1 MVAFRARIRKPRTAR
16 PQGRMVSVDSD
27 ALKFL
32 AQFRSAP
39 RSVGAI
45 LPSSRQL
52 AESMIAPIDFAKA
65 KVIVEFGPGTGVV
78 TAAIVKK
85 LGPDTR
91 YVGVEINEAFCQ
103 TLTLRF
109 PHLHFFNRGAQDIK
123 EILDGLGVESVDA
136 IVCGLPWAS
145 LPIELQ
151 GRIMNAIAEVLRPGG
166 IFVTFAYLQGLIM
179 PAAGML
185 RRRLKAQFSAVKT
198 TKIVWRNVP
207 PAFAYVCYR

>member
-1 MVAFRARIRKPRTAR
+1 MD
-16 PQGRMVSVDSD
+16 GDL
-27 ALKFL
+27 LKFL
-32 AQFRSAP
+32 TQFRNAP

-45 LPSSRQL
+45 VPSSREL
-52 AESMIAPIDFAKA
+52 AEAMIAPIDFKA
-65 KVIVEFGPGTGVV
+65 ARVIVEFGPGTGSM
-78 TAAIVKK
+78 TAAILKK
-85 LGPDTR
+85 LGPDTK
-91 YVGVEINEAFCQ
+91 YIGVEINETFCQ

-109 PHLHFFNRGAQDIK
+109 PELHFFNRGAQDIK
-123 EILDGLGVESVDA
+123 EILASLGLESVDA

-151 GRIMNAIAEVLRPGG
+151 NRIMAAITEVLKPGG
-166 IFVTFAYLQGLIM
+166 IFVTFAYLQGLIL

-185 RRRLKAQFSAVKT
+185 RRRLKSQFAAVKT